1 MIKKSIILGASM
13 VMLSGGILVSAAQ
26 GTTVSGA
33 SKTTSYHGWVE
44 GSRNS
49 SNCYGATT
57 TVIDSGNEK
66 EYAYVEIVNADGYRI
81 GNGAS
86 NTGNTRAHS
95 STITRTGGRNAYGS
109 VGTSTGSSRTFARLY

>member
-44 GSRNS
+44 GCLLYTSDAADDR
-49 SNCYGATT
+49 A
-57 TVIDSGNEK
+57 
-66 EYAYVEIVNADGYRI
+66 IV
-81 GNGAS
+81 
-86 NTGNTRAHS
+86 
-95 STITRTGGRNAYGS
+95 
-109 VGTSTGSSRTFARLY
+109 

>member
-13 VMLSGGILVSAAQ
+13 VMLSEGILVSAAQ

-44 GSRNS
+44 GSRN
-49 SNCYGATT
+49 
-57 TVIDSGNEK
+57 
-66 EYAYVEIVNADGYRI
+66 
-81 GNGAS
+81 
-86 NTGNTRAHS
+86 
-95 STITRTGGRNAYGS
+95 AYGS